1 MKKVYI
7 TTPIYYVNA
16 DPHIGHAYTSIMG
29 DILKRILKMR
39 GIQVFLTTGVDEH
52 GQKNQASAIMSGLP
66 QAEYLNQQATV
77 FKSLFEKLNI
87 SFDFFVRSSYE
98 GHKNYVKQVLN
109 GLFSKKLIYKKYYEG
124 LYCLGCEQFKKPSDL
139 DENGL
144 CPDHKKEPEIQKEVN
159 YFLKIS
165 EYQSWLMN
173 YIKKNKTLIQPT
185 VYQKEVLAMLNEPL
199 DDWCISRPKS
209 RVTLGVDFPFDGNF
223 VTYVW
228 FDALLNYISNLK
240 LNFEGESEFNEY
252 WANSIHLLAKDIVKT
267 HCIYWPIMLKILDIN
282 PPKSFQ
288 IHGFWVGEGGIKMSK
303 SLGNIID
310 PKKLQQVIGTDAMR
324 YILCSKMTHK
334 DSQVSISLINSSY
347 ETDLAN
353 NIGNLLHRA
362 CKFTFKNCNERIPE
376 PGKFGRREKEIQ
388 LFLSNLVKLDLK
400 QPSLKIAHDVTKRII
415 LIGNRLNKY
424 FNDVTPWKLVKEKEK
439 LGELRT
445 ILYTVLD
452 GIKVLFELAYPI
464 MPDIANEV
472 LEMIGSN
479 KIPDEIINYDI
490 KVGNLKPGLKML
502 KPKIIFPKLN

>member
-16 DPHIGHAYTSIMG
+16 DPHIGHAHTTIMG

-39 GIQVFLTTGVDEH
+39 GVQVFYTTGVDEH
-52 GQKNQASAIMSGLP
+52 GQKNQTSALESGLSVSN
-66 QAEYLNQQATV
+66 YLDQKATV

-87 SFDFFVRSSYE
+87 SFDFFVRTSRE
-98 GHKNYVKQVLN
+98 GHKNYVKQVIN
-109 GLFSKKLIYKKYYEG
+109 ELFSKKLIYKKFYEG
-124 LYCLGCEQFKKPSDL
+124 LYCLGCEQFKKTSDL

-173 YIKKNKTLIQPT
+173 CIKKNKALIQHT

-209 RVTLGVDFPFDGNF
+209 RVTLGVDFPLDDNF

-240 LNFEGESEFNEY
+240 LNFEGESEFNDY
-252 WANSIHLLAKDIVKT
+252 WANSIHLVAKDIIKT
-267 HCIYWPIMLKILDIN
+267 HCIYWLIMLKILDLNLPRSI
-282 PPKSFQ
+282 Q
-288 IHGFWVGEGGIKMSK
+288 IHGYWVGKGGIKMSK

-310 PKKLQQVIGTDAMR
+310 PLKIQQRIGTDAMR
-324 YILCSKMTHK
+324 YLLSSKMTHK
-334 DSQVSISLINSSY
+334 DSQISIPLINSSY

-353 NIGNLLHRA
+353 NIGNLLYRA
-362 CKFTFKNCNERIPE
+362 CKFTFKNFNERIPE
-376 PGKFGRREKEIQ
+376 PGKFGQREKEIQ
-388 LFLSNLVKLDLK
+388 LFLSKHVKLDLK
-400 QPSLKIAHDVTKRII
+400 QPSLKMVHDINKNII

-424 FNDVTPWKLVKEKEK
+424 FNDVTPWKLVKEKER
-439 LGELRT
+439 LGELKT

-472 LEMIGSN
+472 LEIIGAN

-490 KVGNLKPGLKML
+490 KVGKLKPGSKML
-502 KPKIIFPKLN
+502 KPKIIFPRLN